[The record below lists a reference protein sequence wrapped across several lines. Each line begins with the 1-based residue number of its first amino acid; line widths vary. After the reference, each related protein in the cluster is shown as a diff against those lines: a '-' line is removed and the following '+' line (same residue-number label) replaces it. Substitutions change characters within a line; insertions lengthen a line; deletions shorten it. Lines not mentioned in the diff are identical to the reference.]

1 MHVDENMITH
11 ILNLHKKI
19 IQKGNRMIYIL
30 ESENL
35 LLNVRVFYTEKKLN
49 AIILMYK
56 YI

>member
-1 MHVDENMITH
+1 M
-11 ILNLHKKI
+11 HKKI